1 MDLWHTEIS
10 NVSMR
15 IWEEMKCRCT
25 VGTWK
30 AKSTLNKDEGTR
42 SNNVTEWSN
51 GFVCW
56 MFIRTIHMH
65 CCEKMRCIRA
75 VMGRLFLQGERT
87 DWSCWH
93 VGEWASIMQ
102 QLWAVLE
109 HVKSWK
115 GQLWV
120 VVSSSQPHYPLSKMC
135 HLNNLAG
142 VGSILPGVARGL
154 GKACTIHLCLVFG

>member
-1 MDLWHTEIS
+1 
-10 NVSMR
+10 MR
-15 IWEEMKCRCT
+15 IWEEMKWRCT

-42 SNNVTEWSN
+42 SKNITEWRS

-56 MFIRTIHMH
+56 MFIRTIHMQ

-75 VMGRLFLQGERT
+75 VMGRLFLQGEGT
-87 DWSCWH
+87 DQSCWH

-102 QLWAVLE
+102 QLWAVLV

-115 GQLWV
+115 GQLWA
-120 VVSSSQPHYPLSKMC
+120 VVSSSQPPLPPLKNVPSQQV
-135 HLNNLAG
+135 ASI
-142 VGSILPGVARGL
+142 GSILPGVARGL
-154 GKACTIHLCLVFG
+154 WKSCRMFLLNPLVSCFF